1 MFRGLVGGKTLS
13 ETDLEPVL
21 EKLKD
26 HLIGKNVAAEI
37 AGKLC
42 QSVGKKLEGKVCAF
56 VTSFIY
62 SRMKNFLLNDKE
74 VAKCENKLLS
84 SVPSGC
90 EIFYMIIILESNPFL
105 SS

>member
-13 ETDLEPVL
+13 EADLEPVL

-42 QSVGKKLEGKVCAF
+42 QSVGRKLEGKVC
-56 VTSFIY
+56 T
-62 SRMKNFLLNDKE
+62 
-74 VAKCENKLLS
+74 VAKAQVASDQKY
-84 SVPSGC
+84 
-90 EIFYMIIILESNPFL
+90 IFFY
-105 SS
+105 

>member
-13 ETDLEPVL
+13 EADLEPVL

-42 QSVGKKLEGKVCAF
+42 QSVGKKLEGKVWLMSQ
-56 VTSFIY
+56 V
-62 SRMKNFLLNDKE
+62 
-74 VAKCENKLLS
+74 S
-84 SVPSGC
+84 SAAEYKFS
-90 EIFYMIIILESNPFL
+90 Y
-105 SS
+105 

>member
-1 MFRGLVGGKTLS
+1 MGGKTLS
-13 ETDLEPVL
+13 EADLEPVL

-42 QSVGKKLEGKVCAF
+42 QSVGKKLEGKVCALC
-56 VTSFIY
+56 
-62 SRMKNFLLNDKE
+62 LLG
-74 VAKCENKLLS
+74 VRFSTHLM
-84 SVPSGC
+84 
-90 EIFYMIIILESNPFL
+90 MIIILKSKQVF